1 MPAQPDAAGVRDPG
15 ADAGP
20 SAQAAHG
27 AGPGAPP
34 DLGALAALGEP
45 ARRALYAYIAAQG
58 RPVSR
63 DEAAGATGMRR
74 ATAAFHLERLVE
86 DGLLE
91 AGFARLSGRTG
102 PGAGRTAKLYS
113 RAHRQI
119 DVSLPPRR
127 YAVAG
132 DILASAVEEAQ
143 RRSVPIGEA
152 VTQAAERTGRQM
164 AAGSTGLA
172 DMLASLG
179 YEPRDAGPGETQ
191 LANCPFHELAVR
203 HRELVC
209 TLNLHLLRAALAGLG
224 APAQA
229 RLDPAEGR
237 CCVTITPVGPKPA
250 ATEPS
255 SRLTAGRAHGPGI
268 TARLPA
274 RDAGS
279 GTARERR

>member
-1 MPAQPDAAGVRDPG
+1 MARPTMSDMPGQPDAAGAREPG
-15 ADAGP
+15 QDRGP
-20 SAQAAHG
+20 NQDC
-27 AGPGAPP
+27 GPGASGSAAPEGN
-34 DLGALAALGEP
+34 LGALAALGEP
-45 ARRALYAYIAAQG
+45 ARRALYAYVAARG

-63 DEAAGATGMRR
+63 DEAASATGMRR

-132 DILASAVEEAQ
+132 DILACAVEEAQ
-143 RRSVPIGEA
+143 QRSVPVGEA
-152 VTQAAERTGRQM
+152 VTQAAERAGRQM
-164 AAGSTGLA
+164 AAGAADLAGL
-172 DMLASLG
+172 LASLG
-179 YEPRDAGPGETQ
+179 YEPRDDGPGETR

-209 TLNLHLLRAALAGLG
+209 TLNLHLLRAALAELG

-237 CCVTITPVGPKPA
+237 CCVTITPG
-250 ATEPS
+250 
-255 SRLTAGRAHGPGI
+255 
-268 TARLPA
+268 
-274 RDAGS
+274 
-279 GTARERR
+279 

>member
-1 MPAQPDAAGVRDPG
+1 TMSDMPAQPDAAGVRDPG

-20 SAQAAHG
+20 SAEADLG
-27 AGPGAPP
+27 TGPGAPP

-113 RAHRQI
+113 RARRQI

-132 DILASAVEEAQ
+132 DILACAVEEAQ
-143 RRSVPIGEA
+143 RLSVPVGEA
-152 VTQAAERTGRQM
+152 VTRAAEQAGRQV
-164 AAGSTGLA
+164 AADGNDLA
-172 DMLASLG
+172 GVLARLG
-179 YEPRDAGPGETQ
+179 YEPRDTDTGETQ
-191 LANCPFHELAVR
+191 LANC
-203 HRELVC
+203 
-209 TLNLHLLRAALAGLG
+209 
-224 APAQA
+224 
-229 RLDPAEGR
+229 
-237 CCVTITPVGPKPA
+237 
-250 ATEPS
+250 
-255 SRLTAGRAHGPGI
+255 
-268 TARLPA
+268 
-274 RDAGS
+274 
-279 GTARERR
+279 

>member
-1 MPAQPDAAGVRDPG
+1 MSDMPAQPDAAGVRVPGAETGPG

-20 SAQAAHG
+20 GAQA
-27 AGPGAPP
+27 

-45 ARRALYAYIAAQG
+45 ARRALYAYIAGQG
-58 RPVSR
+58 RRVSR
-63 DEAAGATGMRR
+63 DEAAAATGMRR

-132 DILASAVEEAQ
+132 DVLASAVEEAQ
-143 RRSVPIGEA
+143 RRPVPVGEA
-152 VTQAAERTGRQM
+152 VTQAAEQAGRQM
-164 AAGSTGLA
+164 AAGRAGLA

-191 LANCPFHELAVR
+191 LTNCPFHELAVR

-209 TLNLHLLRAALAGLG
+209 TLNLHLLRAALAELG

-237 CCVTITPVGPKPA
+237 CCVTITPGG
-250 ATEPS
+250 
-255 SRLTAGRAHGPGI
+255 AGTGN
-268 TARLPA
+268 
-274 RDAGS
+274 D
-279 GTARERR
+279 

>member
-1 MPAQPDAAGVRDPG
+1 MSDMPAQPDAATLPDPG
-15 ADAGP
+15 ASGGRPEAD
-20 SAQAAHG
+20 
-27 AGPGAPP
+27 PGALA

-45 ARRALYAYIAAQG
+45 ARRALYAYVAAQG

-132 DILASAVEEAQ
+132 DILATAVEEAQ
-143 RRSVPIGEA
+143 RRSVPVGEA
-152 VTQAAERTGRQM
+152 VTQAAEHRHDHGRQH
-164 AAGSTGLA
+164 
-172 DMLASLG
+172 
-179 YEPRDAGPGETQ
+179 Q
-191 LANCPFHELAVR
+191 LPAHEER
-203 HRELVC
+203 H
-209 TLNLHLLRAALAGLG
+209 
-224 APAQA
+224 P
-229 RLDPAEGR
+229 
-237 CCVTITPVGPKPA
+237 
-250 ATEPS
+250 
-255 SRLTAGRAHGPGI
+255 AGRG
-268 TARLPA
+268 
-274 RDAGS
+274 
-279 GTARERR
+279 E

>member
-1 MPAQPDAAGVRDPG
+1 MSDMPAQADAATIPDPSAGGNRPEACPG
-15 ADAGP
+15 AEA
-20 SAQAAHG
+20 
-27 AGPGAPP
+27 

-45 ARRALYAYIAAQG
+45 ARRALYAYVAAQG

-102 PGAGRTAKLYS
+102 PGAGRTAKVYA

-132 DILASAVEEAQ
+132 DILATAVEEAQ
-143 RRSVPIGEA
+143 RRSVPVGEA
-152 VTQAAERTGRQM
+152 VIQAAERAGRQM
-164 AAGSTGLA
+164 AAGATDLA
-172 DMLASLG
+172 DLLASLG
-179 YEPRDAGPGETQ
+179 YEPREAGPGGTQ
-191 LANCPFHELAVR
+191 LANCPFHELVVR

-209 TLNLHLLRAALAGLG
+209 TLNLHLLRGSLAGLG

-237 CCVTITPVGPKPA
+237 CCVMITPEQAGTSHA
-250 ATEPS
+250 DPS
-255 SRLTAGRAHGPGI
+255 RP
-268 TARLPA
+268 
-274 RDAGS
+274 
-279 GTARERR
+279 

>member
-1 MPAQPDAAGVRDPG
+1 
-15 ADAGP
+15 
-20 SAQAAHG
+20 
-27 AGPGAPP
+27 
-34 DLGALAALGEP
+34 
-45 ARRALYAYIAAQG
+45 
-58 RPVSR
+58 
-63 DEAAGATGMRR
+63 MRR

-132 DILASAVEEAQ
+132 DILACAVEEAQ
-143 RRSVPIGEA
+143 QRSVPVGEA
-152 VTQAAERTGRQM
+152 VTQAAERAGRQM
-164 AAGSTGLA
+164 AAGANDLAGL
-172 DMLASLG
+172 LASLG

-209 TLNLHLLRAALAGLG
+209 TLNLHLLRAALAELG

-237 CCVTITPVGPKPA
+237 CCVTITPGGA
-250 ATEPS
+250 ET
-255 SRLTAGRAHGPGI
+255 GN
-268 TARLPA
+268 
-274 RDAGS
+274 D
-279 GTARERR
+279 